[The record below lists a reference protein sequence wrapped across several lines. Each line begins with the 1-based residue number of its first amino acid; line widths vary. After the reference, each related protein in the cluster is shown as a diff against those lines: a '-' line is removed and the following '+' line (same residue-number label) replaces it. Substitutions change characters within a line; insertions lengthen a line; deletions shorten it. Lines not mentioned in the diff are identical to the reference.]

1 MGNELEGK
9 DGVKEFPF
17 TKVKPWILLFGK
29 KGSKIEDVYLV
40 IQSDL
45 FGMVK

>member
-1 MGNELEGK
+1 MPSLS
-9 DGVKEFPF
+9 
-17 TKVKPWILLFGK
+17 
-29 KGSKIEDVYLV
+29 GSIGMAYIANIPYLV